1 MANPGLPKHVLQEA
15 LNLVAK
21 HGSSHIASK
30 ATGIP
35 HSTLENRVER
45 ALAEGLKAG
54 DEPELP
60 DYQAR
65 IRSLETQLAE
75 SRKEKLDVE
84 TVKREIFKLKDDFQD
99 PPAWL
104 LKTKKPAT
112 STGVAT
118 LFLSDLHWGE
128 VVYPAQVNGVNEYNL
143 EIAEKRLFNVVEH
156 AVDLVKNHINNKGY
170 PGIVVFLGG
179 DMVSGN
185 IHQELK
191 ETNEQPIMPTVLHL
205 AERLVRVLRT
215 LADEFGR
222 VHSVGVYGNHGRNTL
237 KPTAKHSAF
246 ESFDWLIY
254 QILKWKLQDDKR
266 FTWNIPDGSDA
277 LVEVYGHKYLL
288 THGDQFRGG
297 DGVIGALGPI
307 IRGDH
312 KKRSRNGQID
322 LEYDT
327 LCCGH
332 WHQLVQMQRVIV
344 NGSLK
349 GYDEYAYKGNFPYEP
364 PRQALWITHPE
375 VGITFSM
382 PVYAERGKHK
392 ASTDWVMAA

>member
-1 MANPGLPKHVLQEA
+1 MANPGLPDHLLQEA
-15 LNLVAK
+15 VNIVSK
-21 HGSSHIASK
+21 HGGRVHIAAK
-30 ATGIP
+30 ACGIP
-35 HSTLENRVER
+35 HSTLENRYNR
-45 ALAEGLKAG
+45 GLKAG
-54 DEPELP
+54 MTPGGSVEAP
-60 DYQAR
+60 DLQGK
-65 IRSLETQLAE
+65 IRLLETLLAE
-75 SRKEKLDVE
+75 SKKEQLD
-84 TVKREIFKLKDDFQD
+84 TQIVKQSIFKLTTDFQE
-99 PPAWL
+99 PAPWL
-104 LKTKKPAT
+104 LKLKKPAS

-128 VVYPAQVNGVNEYNL
+128 VVSAAEVNGVNEYNL
-143 EIAEKRLFNVVEH
+143 EIAEKRLYSVVEH
-156 AVDLVKNHINNKGY
+156 AVDLVKNHITNKGY

-191 ETNEQPIMPTVLHL
+191 ETNEQPIMPVVLHL
-205 AERLVRVLRT
+205 AERLVQVLRT
-215 LADEFGR
+215 LADEFGH
-222 VHSVGVYGNHGRNTL
+222 VHSVCVYGNHGRNTM
-237 KPTAKHSAF
+237 KPTSKQSAY

-254 QILKWKLQDDKR
+254 QVVRMMLKADSR

-277 LVEVYGHKYLL
+277 FQEVYGHKYLL

-297 DGVIGALGPI
+297 DGMIGALGPI

-312 KKRSRNGQID
+312 KKRSRNAQID

-327 LCCGH
+327 LCMGH

-364 PRQALWITHPE
+364 PRQALWMTHPE
-375 VGITFSM
+375 MGLTFSM
-382 PVYAERGKHK
+382 PVYAERKSHDK
-392 ASTDWVMAA
+392 SRQWIAV

>member
-1 MANPGLPKHVLQEA
+1 MANPGLSLDQLQEA
-15 LNLVAK
+15 LNQCQQ
-21 HGSSHIASK
+21 HGSYRA
-30 ATGIP
+30 AARVLGIP
-35 HSTLENRVER
+35 PGTMQNRYER
-45 ALAEGLKAG
+45 AIAAGLRPGGSVEA
-54 DEPELP
+54 P
-60 DYQAR
+60 DLQGR
-65 IRSLETQLAE
+65 IRLLETKLATA
-75 SRKEKLDVE
+75 EKVKIDVE
-84 TVKREIFKLKDDFQD
+84 TVKREIFKLTTDFTD
-99 PPAWL
+99 PPEWAI
-104 LKTKKPAT
+104 KPKKSKAVA
-112 STGVAT
+112 GVAT

-128 VVYPAQVNGVNEYNL
+128 VVFPTQVNGVNEYNL
-143 EIAEKRLFNVVEH
+143 EIAEKRLYSVVEH
-156 AVDLVKNHINNKGY
+156 AVDLVKNHVNNSGY
-170 PGIVVFLGG
+170 PGIIVFLGG

-191 ETNEQPIMPTVLHL
+191 ETNEQPIMPVVLHL
-205 AERLVRVLRT
+205 GERLVQCLRT
-215 LADEFGR
+215 LADEFGN
-222 VHSVGVYGNHGRNTL
+222 VHGVGVYGNHGRNTL
-237 KPTAKHSAF
+237 KPSAKHSAF

-254 QILKWKLQDDKR
+254 QLVRWKLQDDKR

-277 LVEVYGHKYLL
+277 FQEVYGHRYLL

-322 LEYDT
+322 MEYDT

-364 PRQALWITHPE
+364 PRQALWMTHPE
-375 VGITFSM
+375 LGITFSM

-392 ASTDWVMAA
+392 LSQEWVRV